1 MKKVVN
7 CLYVHKSNIDEL
19 GKEFVEIVR
28 SRKNLVKDFEY
39 DIIKFD
45 KDTLNVTFIEC
56 KEFDKVHEPI
66 VGDCLLI
73 KYNEEKVKLIKSKG
87 QIYHKKYLFVDKDYT
102 GFDIEAEKKRAEFY
116 DNMLKKHE
124 DKKIKSKIGY
134 KSKWLEVLKW
144 LNMEE

>member
-7 CLYVHKSNIDEL
+7 CIYVHKSAIHQL
-19 GKEFVEIVR
+19 GENANFVEKVI
-28 SRKNLVKDFEY
+28 KIIDFPY

-45 KDTLNVTFIEC
+45 TKTKNITLVQCE
-56 KEFDKVHEPI
+56 EFDKVHEPI

-102 GFDIEAEKKRAEFY
+102 GFDIEAEKNRAEKY
-116 DNMLKKHE
+116 DNMLKKHP

-134 KSKWLEVLKW
+134 KNKWLEVLKW